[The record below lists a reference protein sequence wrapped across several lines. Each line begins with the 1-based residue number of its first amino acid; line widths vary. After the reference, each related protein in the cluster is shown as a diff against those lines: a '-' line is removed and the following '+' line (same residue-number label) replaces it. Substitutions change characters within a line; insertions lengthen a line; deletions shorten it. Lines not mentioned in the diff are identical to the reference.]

1 MEKILG
7 QTGFSVDNLYFM
19 KRWYAFYR
27 SSKEIESLFA
37 RLGRL
42 VPELC

>member
-27 SSKEIESLFA
+27 SSKKIESLFA
-37 RLGRL
+37 RLDRIEA
-42 VPELC
+42 ELC